1 MLRVSSDN
9 NNQTERTTAMMSY
22 AVIFDPRSQEKTLMV
37 YDRANTEDDWS
48 EFIKYLKPKAAV
60 VACGLMDNVTI
71 YASKMKS
78 AIS

>member
-1 MLRVSSDN
+1 
-9 NNQTERTTAMMSY
+9 MMSY

-37 YDRANTEDDWS
+37 YDSAYTESDW
-48 EFIKYLKPKAAV
+48 EELIKSRKHKVAI

-71 YASKMKS
+71 SAFKMKS